1 MGKIRQPRRQ
11 SEVHLT
17 VSGQSFPPFVSP
29 SFDGSATMPAS
40 QHVSPKSDIEI
51 SQSATKRPI
60 LDIAREKLGI
70 GPEHLEP
77 YGHYKAKVSMDYVKS
92 LQGRPDGKLVL
103 VSAITPTP
111 AGEGKTTTTVGLTDA
126 LNFIGKKAMLCLRE
140 PSLGPSFGMK
150 GGAAGGGYAQVV
162 PMEDI
167 NLHFTGD
174 FHAIT
179 SANNLLAAM
188 LDNHIYWGNALGID
202 QRRVAWRRVLDMN
215 DRALRQ
221 IVSSLGGVANGFP
234 REDGFDITVAS
245 EVMAIFCLARD
256 LEDLKKRL
264 SNIIVGYTRERKPVR
279 AGDLKA
285 HGAMTALLKEALAP
299 NLVQTLEGTPAFV
312 HGGPFANIAHGC
324 NSVLATSTALKLC
337 DYVVTEAG
345 FGADLGGEKFL
356 DIKCRKA
363 GLEPACAVLVATI
376 RALKMHGGVKK
387 EDLKTENLKAL
398 EAGMANL
405 ARHVENMQKFG
416 IVPVISIN
424 RFSADSDAE
433 IALVKAQCGKLGVE
447 ALMADHW
454 AEGGK
459 GAADVA
465 RAVVKIAESGK
476 SKLKLLYPDEMPLL
490 EKIRTISKEIY
501 RARDVSADKPVRDQL
516 AAFEAMGYGKCPVCI
531 AKTQY
536 SFSTN
541 PDAKGAPVD
550 HVINVREVR
559 LSAGAEFV
567 VAVCGEI
574 MTMPGLPKVPAAD
587 SIDVGPD
594 GKIVGLF

>member
-1 MGKIRQPRRQ
+1 
-11 SEVHLT
+11 
-17 VSGQSFPPFVSP
+17 
-29 SFDGSATMPAS
+29 MPTS
-40 QHVSPKSDIEI
+40 QHQSPKSDIEI
-51 SQSATKRPI
+51 SQAAAMTPI
-60 LDIAREKLGI
+60 LEIASKRLGI
-70 GPEHLEP
+70 AAEDLVP
-77 YGHYKAKVSMDYVKS
+77 YGHYKAKLSMDYVKS
-92 LQGRPDGKLVL
+92 LKGKPDGKLIL

-126 LNFIGKKAMLCLRE
+126 LNQIGKKAMLCLRE

-179 SANNLLAAM
+179 SANNLLAAL
-188 LDNHIYWGNALGID
+188 LDNHIYWGNPLGID

-215 DRALRQ
+215 DRALRE
-221 IVSSLGGVANGFP
+221 IVSSLGGATNGYP

-245 EVMAIFCLARD
+245 EVMAIFCLASD
-256 LEDLKKRL
+256 LDDLRRRL
-264 SNIIVGYTRERKPVR
+264 GNIIVAYTRDKKPVR

-285 HGAMTALLKEALAP
+285 QGAMTALLKDALSP
-299 NLVQTLEGTPAFV
+299 NLVQTLEGTPAFI

-324 NSVLATSTALKLC
+324 NSVLATTTALKLA

-363 GLEPACAVLVATI
+363 GLEPACVVLVATI

-387 EDLKTENLKAL
+387 DDLKKEDLKAL
-398 EAGMANL
+398 ETGMSNL
-405 ARHVENMQKFG
+405 RCHVENVRKFG
-416 IVPVISIN
+416 LEPVISIN

-433 IALVKAQCGKLGVE
+433 IALVTSACAALGVE
-447 ALMADHW
+447 CHMADHW
-454 AEGGK
+454 AMGGA
-459 GAADVA
+459 GATDLA
-465 RAVVKIAESGK
+465 RTVVKVCDSGT
-476 SKLKLLYPDEMPLL
+476 SKLKFLYPDEMPLF
-490 EKIRTISKEIY
+490 EKIRTIAREIY
-501 RARDVSADKPVRDQL
+501 RARDVSAEKPVRDQL
-516 AAFEAMGYGKCPVCI
+516 AAFEAMGYGTAPICV

-550 HVINVREVR
+550 HTINVREVR

-567 VAVCGEI
+567 VAICGEI

-587 SIDVGPD
+587 AIDVGAD
-594 GKIVGLF
+594 GRIVGLF

>member
-1 MGKIRQPRRQ
+1 MNPTPATAAKVQP
-11 SEVHLT
+11 
-17 VSGQSFPPFVSP
+17 
-29 SFDGSATMPAS
+29 DAA
-40 QHVSPKSDIEI
+40 QHFKPKSDIEI
-51 SQSATKRPI
+51 AQAARMRPI
-60 LDIAREKLGI
+60 IDVARERLGI
-70 GPEHLEP
+70 AAEDLEP
-77 YGHYKAKVSMDYVKS
+77 YGHYKAKVSLDYIKG
-92 LQGRPDGKLVL
+92 LQDRPNGKLIL

-126 LNFIGKKAMLCLRE
+126 LNHIGKKAMLCIRE
-140 PSLGPSFGMK
+140 PSLGPCFGMK

-162 PMEDI
+162 PMEEI

-174 FHAIT
+174 LHAIGT
-179 SANNLLAAM
+179 ANNLLAA
-188 LDNHIYWGNALGID
+188 LIDNHIYWGNALGID
-202 QRRVAWRRVLDMN
+202 TRRVAWRRAIDMN
-215 DRALRQ
+215 DRSLRSL
-221 IVSSLGGVANGFP
+221 VSSLGGVANGFP

-256 LEDLKKRL
+256 LDDLKKRL
-264 SNIIVGYTRERKPVR
+264 ANIVVAYTRDRKPVR

-285 HGAMTALLKEALAP
+285 QGPMTALLKDALAP
-299 NLVQTLEGTPAFV
+299 NLVQTLEGTPAFI

-324 NSVLATSTALKLC
+324 NSVLATTSALKLA

-345 FGADLGGEKFL
+345 FGADLGAEKFI
-356 DIKCRKA
+356 DIKCRKTGIA
-363 GLEPACAVLVATI
+363 PDCAVLVATI

-387 EDLKTENLKAL
+387 EDLKAENLKAL

-405 ARHVENMQKFG
+405 ARHLENLKKFG
-416 IVPVISIN
+416 IVPVVSIN
-424 RFSADSDAE
+424 RFSADTDAE
-433 IALVKAQCGKLGVE
+433 VALVEKACAKLGVE

-454 AEGGK
+454 ALGGE

-465 RAVVKIAESGK
+465 RAVVKAAESGQ
-476 SKLKLLYPDEMPLL
+476 SKLKLLYPDDMPLL
-490 EKIRTISKEIY
+490 EKIRTIAREIY
-501 RARDVSADKPVRDQL
+501 RAKDIDADKSVRDQL
-516 AAFEAMGYGKCPVCI
+516 AAFEQMGYGKFPVCI

-541 PDAKGAPVD
+541 PDAKGAPSD
-550 HVINVREVR
+550 HIIKVRDVR

-567 VAVCGEI
+567 VAICGEI

-587 SIDVGPD
+587 SIDVKD

>member
-1 MGKIRQPRRQ
+1 
-11 SEVHLT
+11 
-17 VSGQSFPPFVSP
+17 
-29 SFDGSATMPAS
+29 MPAS

-51 SQSATKRPI
+51 SQSAKKRPI
-60 LDIAREKLGI
+60 LDIAREKLGV

-92 LQGRPDGKLVL
+92 LKDRPNGKLIL

-256 LEDLKKRL
+256 LDDLKKRL

-345 FGADLGGEKFL
+345 FGADLGGEKFM

-363 GLEPACAVLVATI
+363 GPAPDCAVLVATI
-376 RALKMHGGVKK
+376 RALKMHGGVRK

-490 EKIRTISKEIY
+490 EKIRTIAKEIY
-501 RARDVSADKPVRDQL
+501 RARDISADKGVRDQL

-531 AKTQY
+531 AKTQF

-559 LSAGAEFV
+559 LSAGAEFI

-574 MTMPGLPKVPAAD
+574 MTMPGLPRVPAAD

>member
-1 MGKIRQPRRQ
+1 MNPTPAAAAKAQP
-11 SEVHLT
+11 H
-17 VSGQSFPPFVSP
+17 
-29 SFDGSATMPAS
+29 AS
-40 QHVSPKSDIEI
+40 QHAKPKSDIEI
-51 SQSATKRPI
+51 AQAARMRPI
-60 LDIAREKLGI
+60 LDIARERLGI
-70 GPEHLEP
+70 APENLEP
-77 YGHYKAKVSMDYVKS
+77 YGHYKAKVSLDYIKR
-92 LQGRPDGKLVL
+92 LQDRPNGKLIL

-126 LNFIGKKAMLCLRE
+126 LNHIGKKAMLCIRE
-140 PSLGPSFGMK
+140 PSLGPCFGMK

-162 PMEDI
+162 PMEEI

-174 FHAIT
+174 LHAIGT
-179 SANNLLAAM
+179 ANNLLAA
-188 LDNHIYWGNALGID
+188 LIDNHVYWGNALGID
-202 QRRVAWRRVLDMN
+202 TRRVAWRRAIDMN
-215 DRALRQ
+215 DRALRSL
-221 IVSSLGGVANGFP
+221 VSSLGGTANGFP

-264 SNIIVGYTRERKPVR
+264 ANIVVAYTRERKPVR

-285 HGAMTALLKEALAP
+285 QGPMTALLKDALAP
-299 NLVQTLEGTPAFV
+299 NLVQTLEGTPAFI

-324 NSVLATSTALKLC
+324 NSVLATTTALKLA

-345 FGADLGGEKFL
+345 FGADLGAEKFI
-356 DIKCRKA
+356 DIKCRKT
-363 GLEPACAVLVATI
+363 GLAPDCAVLVATI

-387 EDLKTENLKAL
+387 EDLKAENLKAL

-405 ARHVENMQKFG
+405 ARHIENLKKFG
-416 IVPVISIN
+416 VAPVVSIN
-424 RFSADSDAE
+424 RFSADTQAE
-433 IALVKAQCGKLGVE
+433 IALVRDACAKLGVE

-454 AEGGK
+454 ALGGE

-465 RAVVKIAESGK
+465 RAAIKAAERGQ
-476 SKLKLLYPDEMPLL
+476 SKLKLLYPDDMPLI
-490 EKIRTISKEIY
+490 EKIRTIAREIY
-501 RARDVSADKPVRDQL
+501 RARDIDADKSVRDQL
-516 AAFEAMGYGKCPVCI
+516 AAFEQMGYGKFPVCI

-541 PDAKGAPVD
+541 PDAKGAPAD
-550 HVINVREVR
+550 HIIKVRDVR

-567 VAVCGEI
+567 VAICGEI
-574 MTMPGLPKVPAAD
+574 MTMPGLPKIPAAD
-587 SIDVGPD
+587 SIDVKD